1 MARAADLVVA
11 ARASASAGR
20 WEQAEALLADDQD
33 HPDVAYALAE
43 TAVDAAFWRRG
54 GARGRAHERSAA
66 RRIPLAR
73 ARRGALDVPVRM
85 LTLRHRYQQLLFTGS
100 GPAAAQDLAADLA
113 ALGEQQCADCDPA
126 AGWTAFY
133 EARCRDALL
142 HDPSRAAALY
152 EQSADQARARGDR
165 LAESYPLRH
174 LAAQAH
180 AAGHLDEAATLAYR
194 SLALRQAAAAAPA
207 VAAQQV
213 MVVQFALA
221 DGGDP
226 AADLAAGWRALRGMA
241 DAAALTARVLDLPFV
256 ASAAVALTLKL
267 PAGV

>member
-11 ARASASAGR
+11 ARASVSAGR

-33 HPDVAYALAE
+33 NPDVAYELAE
-43 TAVDAAFWRRG
+43 AAVDAAFWRRG

-66 RRIPLAR
+66 RRIPLVR
-73 ARRGALDVPVRM
+73 SLRGALDVPVR
-85 LTLRHRYQQLLFTGS
+85 LLALRHRYQQLLFTGS
-100 GPAAAQDLAADLA
+100 STAAAQALAGDLAR
-113 ALGEQQCADCDPA
+113 LGERQCADCDPA

-133 EARCRDALL
+133 EARCWDALL
-142 HDPSRAAALY
+142 HDPSRAAVLY
-152 EQSADQARARGDR
+152 EQSANQASARGDR

-174 LAAQAH
+174 LAARAH
-180 AAGHLDEAATLAYR
+180 AAGRLDEAATLAYR
-194 SLALRQAAAAAPA
+194 SLALRQAASAAPA

-221 DGGDP
+221 DGGGP
-226 AADLAAGWRALRGMA
+226 AGDLAAGWRALRGMA
-241 DAAALTARVLDLPFV
+241 DAAGLTAQLLDLPFV
-256 ASAAVALTLKL
+256 ASAAAALTLKL